1 MSSMTS
7 EVLSAKSVY
16 ELTLKTL
23 LLAAK
28 PAKFGFELILPM
40 NLP

>member
-16 ELTLKTL
+16 EFTLNTL

-28 PAKFGFELILPM
+28 AAEFGFELILPM